1 MKKNILLIALV
12 GLVLTGCQTM
22 SQGEPVTFEWRVQD
36 TPAEYQVVY
45 QEIDVKPG
53 LMVSGFEVLDNPE
66 LRELVKQELRSLTLP
81 PATYEGRVE
90 PKEDLVRVT
99 VTGVVPDYEQPPEDD
114 QEKFRR
120 QMIENNAGNAELV
133 GDFSENGELQSFYH
147 AQKQRNAL
155 NLLFSLPGRTLNIGD
170 HWRPEVFGVETGPG
184 FFPDDTRRVSRSF
197 LESVTENDDGEQIAT
212 MLYIISDE
220 VEGYFRVK
228 REGELKKAP
237 VDISHTY
244 LALGDFNVTTGR
256 WESFTGVSGHLSRG
270 TTRNESMI
278 LYALRPGG

>member
-1 MKKNILLIALV
+1 MKITLLIGLV
-12 GLVLTGCQTM
+12 GLLMTGCQTM

-36 TPAEYQVVY
+36 SPAKYQVVY

-53 LMVSGFEVLDNPE
+53 LMVSGFEVLDNQE
-66 LRELVKQELRSLTLP
+66 LRNLVKQELRSLRLP

-90 PKEDLVRVT
+90 SHEGLVRAT
-99 VTGVVPDYEQPPEDD
+99 VTGVVPDYDGPPQDD
-114 QEKFRR
+114 QEKFLR

-133 GDFSENGELQSFYH
+133 GDFSNNGELRSFYH

-155 NLLFSLPGRTLNIGD
+155 NLLFSLAGRSLETGD
-170 HWRPEVFGVETGPG
+170 YWQPRVFGVEVGPG
-184 FFPDDTRRVSRSF
+184 FFPEDTRRISRSF
-197 LESVTENDDGEQIAT
+197 LESVTATDDGEQVAT
-212 MLYIISDE
+212 MLYVISDE
-220 VEGYFRVK
+220 VDGYFRVK
-228 REGELKKAP
+228 REGELKEVP
-237 VDISHTY
+237 VSISHTY

-278 LYALRPGG
+278 LYALRPEG